1 MHFATISTLPHTSVP
16 LPLLDSILA
25 GLAARPDPAD
35 AQGREGDQDT
45 SRTLTL
51 CKGNRDHAPG
61 GRPILDR
68 VMCLLSD
75 VWRVALRG
83 SRDSDLR
90 RGTCP
95 DAGVDSFTC
104 QNV

>member
-61 GRPILDR
+61 DRPICDR

-75 VWRVALRG
+75 VVGGTLRG
-83 SRDSDLR
+83 SRYLDIR
-90 RGTCP
+90 RGTCA
-95 DAGVDSFTC
+95 DFRFYSFHV
-104 QNV
+104 Q